1 MLAAVWMVLGILRII
16 GLVLLGILGL
26 LFVLLLLVLLVPIR
40 YQIQGSFDGK
50 LKGQAG
56 VSWLC
61 RLLFVKAVYEKKLIL
76 TARVLGIRVF
86 RMEKAFG
93 KGTEETGEPEK
104 DGPDEDSQKKG
115 RQKGETGKASEEG
128 PGKAEEKSGKT
139 AKEAYGPGEKPTSE
153 KEAGMPGEEPDRPE
167 AEAGVSGEKPDRPG
181 KEAEISGE
189 EPGRPEAEAGTQ
201 GEEPHGSEKGAKASG
216 QGTAGPEKKAKKQKK
231 HKRKAKKNLKKKK
244 ERKKGKKKQKNRGFS
259 FKKIYDKLKEILQGL
274 KDRLDEWREKKEELA
289 AFVNDEA
296 NRATFRLLMKQ
307 IWALCRHFVPTKAA
321 GWVRFGFDDPYKT
334 GQILT
339 YISPFYGLYAR
350 KFQVMPVF
358 GEKVLEGEGK
368 LKGRIRIGTVLV
380 IGLRMLLDKN
390 FRVLLKKFLK
400 R

>member
-61 RLLFVKAVYEKKLIL
+61 RLLSVKAVYENKLIL

-93 KGTEETGEPEK
+93 KGTEETGKPEK

-115 RQKGETGKASEEG
+115 RQKGEMGRASEEG

-139 AKEAYGPGEKPTSE
+139 AKEAYGPGEKPTAE
-153 KEAGMPGEEPDRPE
+153 K
-167 AEAGVSGEKPDRPG
+167 
-181 KEAEISGE
+181 
-189 EPGRPEAEAGTQ
+189 EAGTQ

-216 QGTAGPEKKAKKQKK
+216 QGTAGPEKKAKEQKK

-274 KDRLDEWREKKEELA
+274 KERLDEWREKKDELA